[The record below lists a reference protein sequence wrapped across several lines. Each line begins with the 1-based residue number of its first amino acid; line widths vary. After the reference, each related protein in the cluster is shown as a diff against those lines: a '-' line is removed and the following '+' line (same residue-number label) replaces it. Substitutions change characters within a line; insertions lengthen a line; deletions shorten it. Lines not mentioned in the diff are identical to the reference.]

1 MAFTESIVEDAA
13 LPRTPKGIASGV
25 LPGLSGE
32 LRVPSAGKSVNH
44 TA

>member
-1 MAFTESIVEDAA
+1 MNLTEPIIEDA
-13 LPRTPKGIASGV
+13 V
-25 LPGLSGE
+25 LLSGE